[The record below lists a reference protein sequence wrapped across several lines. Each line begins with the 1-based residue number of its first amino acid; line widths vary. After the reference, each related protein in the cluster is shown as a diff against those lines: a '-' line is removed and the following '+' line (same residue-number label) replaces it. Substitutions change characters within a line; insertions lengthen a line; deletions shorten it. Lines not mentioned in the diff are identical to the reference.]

1 MSAFCIVFLPIIYL
15 ADHAPGTRSSPA
27 GITCHSVGTTIGRY
41 RSGFATMAL
50 FAPIL
55 HGVSAVGFRLCFEVV
70 ARNMKSSKA
79 TIYHNPMCGTSRKT
93 LEILRDSGRDVW
105 VREYLKTP
113 PTRDELKRLYDKAGI
128 SPREG
133 LRAKEPLAAEL
144 GLIRDDVTD
153 DEVLDAMLEHP
164 ILINRP
170 LVETE
175 KGVRLCR
182 PQDLVRD
189 IL

>member
-1 MSAFCIVFLPIIYL
+1 M
-15 ADHAPGTRSSPA
+15 
-27 GITCHSVGTTIGRY
+27 
-41 RSGFATMAL
+41 
-50 FAPIL
+50 
-55 HGVSAVGFRLCFEVV
+55 
-70 ARNMKSSKA
+70 KA

-93 LEILRDSGRDVW
+93 LEILRDEGADLTII
-105 VREYLKTP
+105 EYLKAP
-113 PTRDELKRLYDKAGI
+113 PSREELKRIYDRAGI

-144 GLIRDDVTD
+144 GLTR
-153 DEVLDAMLEHP
+153 DEVTGDEILDAMMAHP

-175 KGVRLCR
+175 KGARLCR
-182 PQDLVRD
+182 PQDQVRE